1 MRCLICKRKLDKPA
15 LTVPSKDGLQWIGPK
30 CARRIAPRAEP
41 EVRAVKR
48 WRDNL
53 TADLFEDLT

>member
-1 MRCLICKRKLDKPA
+1 MRCRICKRKLVKPA
-15 LTVPSKDGLQWIGPK
+15 LTLPTRDGLQWIGPK

-41 EVRAVKR
+41 EMRAVKR

-53 TADLFEDLT
+53 TMNLFEDVT